1 MREIKKPFKVYKFIK
16 CIVPTCLNCLQTC
29 TVFLQKKKKTCTV
42 KFLYKKK
49 HVMHR
54 NTIYKTQLISA
65 KPVNILGTA

>member
-1 MREIKKPFKVYKFIK
+1 MYCSDMFKLSTNMYCFFI
-16 CIVPTCLNCLQTC
+16 
-29 TVFLQKKKKTCTV
+29 KKKTCTV